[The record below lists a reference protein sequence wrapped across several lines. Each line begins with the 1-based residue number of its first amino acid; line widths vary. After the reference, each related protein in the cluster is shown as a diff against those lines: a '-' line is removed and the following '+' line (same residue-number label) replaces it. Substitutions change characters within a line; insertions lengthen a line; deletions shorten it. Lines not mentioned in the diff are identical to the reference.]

1 MLNSG
6 YDWTVPW
13 TKVALSERGALCQM
27 VRDSIHLYD
36 EHLIAAVLGSSGD
49 PLYGAI

>member
-27 VRDSIHLYD
+27 VRDPTRLHNK
-36 EHLIAAVLGSSGD
+36 HLIAAVLGSSGD
-49 PLYGAI
+49 PLHDTI

>member
-13 TKVALSERGALCQM
+13 TKVALNERGALCQM
-27 VRDSIHLYD
+27 VRDPTHQYD
-36 EHLIAAVLGSSGD
+36 EHLIVVILGSPGD
-49 PLYGAI
+49 PLYGTI